1 MAERKNADKKTDE
14 GLQVAEPRIGVG
26 PSDNISPAQVAQ
38 AKEDVEKG
46 IAPVS
51 PVPGVEAPEQK

>member
-1 MAERKNADKKTDE
+1 MAEKKQDRKSDE
-14 GLQVAEPRIGVG
+14 GLQVAEPKVGVG

-38 AKEDVEKG
+38 AKQDVEKG